1 MAQIESFAHIE
12 IIINGWRFSGYADED
27 PPVEFEYESS
37 SDRVIGADGGLY
49 ARGMPNYGGMFTFK
63 MLPTSPTTQW
73 AIQQGQLRKDSHMD
87 GTPEILYSGTYVNPS
102 TGVSYRMEGG
112 VIDLFPAT
120 QVPGVTYEGSI
131 YFEVITSLV
140 DGGTFNPPRVS
151 TAA

>member
-1 MAQIESFAHIE
+1 MAQMESFAHVE
-12 IIINGWRFSGYADED
+12 IIVNGHRFSGYADED

-37 SDRVIGADGGLY
+37 SDRVRGADGGLY
-49 ARGMPNYGGMFTFK
+49 GKGMPVYGGMFTFK
-63 MLPTSPTTQW
+63 MLSTSPTTQW
-73 AIQQGQLRKDSHMD
+73 AIQQEQLRKDSHMD
-87 GTPEILYSGTYVNPS
+87 GTPQTLFNGTYVNPS

-112 VIDLFPAT
+112 MIDLFPAT

-131 YFEVITSLV
+131 DFEVITSLV